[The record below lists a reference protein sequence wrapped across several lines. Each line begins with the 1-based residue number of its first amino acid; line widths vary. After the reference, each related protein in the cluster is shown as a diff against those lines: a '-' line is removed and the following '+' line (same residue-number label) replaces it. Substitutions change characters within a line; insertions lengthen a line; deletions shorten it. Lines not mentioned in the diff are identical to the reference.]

1 MVNPFFLGIFSRK
14 GYLKKIFQYTNNKKF
29 DVFVIEK
36 YIINDHTGP
45 NIVLKT
51 TFGNDK
57 IST

>member
-1 MVNPFFLGIFSRK
+1 MA
-14 GYLKKIFQYTNNKKF
+14 YLAVTDISKKIFQYTYNRKF

-57 IST
+57 IAT

>member
-1 MVNPFFLGIFSRK
+1 MVNPFFLGILSRNS
-14 GYLKKIFQYTNNKKF
+14 YLKKIFQYTPNRKF
-29 DVFVIEK
+29 EILVIRK
-36 YIINDHTGP
+36 FIINDHTGP

>member
-1 MVNPFFLGIFSRK
+1 LFLA
-14 GYLKKIFQYTNNKKF
+14 YLAVTDISKKIFQYTYNRKF

-57 IST
+57 IAT